1 MGLLIK
7 KKKKVRQCK
16 KRYGAIPVPVFY
28 RTLTGLDHNNNNRK
42 KKNENYTYDKLWIRS
57 LISEKKNRFEIKNVI
72 LILFGYLFT
81 RPLKLSNNKP
91 LFRPFGRVG
100 NERLK
105 EKFLFFFFI

>member
-57 LISEKKNRFEIKNVI
+57 LISEKKNRFEIKKCYINSIWILVYPPSICFLITNRYSDRSVELVTNV
-72 LILFGYLFT
+72 
-81 RPLKLSNNKP
+81 
-91 LFRPFGRVG
+91 
-100 NERLK
+100 
-105 EKFLFFFFI
+105 